1 MKYTEV
7 KNLNFDL
14 VYEEYVK
21 KHNRIVSE
29 LLRPSA
35 KLNSS
40 ELPKLVVVEPVMT
53 NGFGNRIPSMV
64 CGFMYSLLSDRLFFI
79 SGYDNF
85 TNYFEKDFEH
95 DWKTVADMYEN
106 STSRYIHD
114 ANSYND
120 FELVARG
127 NLSNDETDILYLRTW
142 DYPCAPIM
150 SNPHYKEWFNKT
162 IPDYRVFTALS
173 LKLIRLKQYINKQA
187 DAFADNNFTDYN
199 IGIHLRERKTTWDMI
214 TPPEHF
220 CNVVKM
226 LLLEMKNMNIT
237 VFVAADNNNGRN
249 KLVNLLRE
257 MDTYNNNTVNIV
269 HTDDDMDAL
278 NPVSGST
285 GNTGSEVVALI
296 DMKVLSL
303 CDDLV
308 ITYGSSFGFIAA
320 GWSQKAYHRR
330 GPLVI
335 MPITNSSDDFQD
347 VDKVWVYGAV
357 SNEPCMFL
365 SKWVIAYEDEETSSV
380 FKSNPLWMHYSQC
393 HAPTF

>member
-1 MKYTEV
+1 SKV
-7 KNLNFDL
+7 
-14 VYEEYVK
+14 
-21 KHNRIVSE
+21 
-29 LLRPSA
+29 
-35 KLNSS
+35 
-40 ELPKLVVVEPVMT
+40 
-53 NGFGNRIPSMV
+53 
-64 CGFMYSLLSDRLFFI
+64 
-79 SGYDNF
+79 
-85 TNYFEKDFEH
+85 
-95 DWKTVADMYEN
+95 
-106 STSRYIHD
+106 
-114 ANSYND
+114 
-120 FELVARG
+120 
-127 NLSNDETDILYLRTW
+127 
-142 DYPCAPIM
+142 
-150 SNPHYKEWFNKT
+150 
-162 IPDYRVFTALS
+162 
-173 LKLIRLKQYINKQA
+173 
-187 DAFADNNFTDYN
+187 N

-214 TPPEHF
+214 TPPEHY

-226 LLLEMKNMNIT
+226 LLLAMQNMNIT
-237 VFVAADNNNGRN
+237 VFVAADNNNGRK

-278 NPVSGST
+278 NPVSGRT

-296 DMKVLSL
+296 DMQLLSL

-320 GWSQKAYHRR
+320 GWSPKAYHRR

-365 SKWVIAYEDEETSSV
+365 SKWVIANEDEETSSA